1 MIEEQKSKLVVIVG
15 VIAMIVIILA
25 VVVVM
30 FIYKKNPAPDV
41 APTQTVSTPQPVA
54 VKAVP
59 SNKDL
64 IKIINK
70 DSILRST
77 DAGDTFAPYFKIST
91 SEQIGLAN
99 VLAITFHPLVQGRI
113 IVGSYEDGLFSKNT
127 EGDTWDIIS
136 FPPKKIYS
144 FILDKNN
151 PDQRM
156 FASGVVEG
164 NGRIFRTND
173 GGETWKAVYVEP
185 GQSSTITA
193 LSQNP
198 RNTNTIYSGTSQG
211 TIVKSIDG
219 GNTWKNSGGQISGLI
234 KYISFDA
241 AKPLAVYLLSFQKKM
256 YYSPNEG
263 GKWIDWE
270 QEKADE
276 VTALY
281 KQANDLAK
289 QGNKAGADSFRKKA
303 DALKQRNTENKMPNG
318 INLIVADPKISG
330 TIYAGTNSGLFR
342 SKDFGKYWSELD
354 IIKSAK
360 SYPIRSIAI
369 NPKDSKEVVF
379 VAGKAFYKSRN
390 SGSTWS
396 VTPLNSDRTAS
407 FVAYDP
413 FDPNSLFI
421 GVSSI

>member
-1 MIEEQKSKLVVIVG
+1 
-15 VIAMIVIILA
+15 
-25 VVVVM
+25 
-30 FIYKKNPAPDV
+30 
-41 APTQTVSTPQPVA
+41 
-54 VKAVP
+54 
-59 SNKDL
+59 
-64 IKIINK
+64 
-70 DSILRST
+70 
-77 DAGDTFAPYFKIST
+77 
-91 SEQIGLAN
+91 
-99 VLAITFHPLVQGRI
+99 
-113 IVGSYEDGLFSKNT
+113 
-127 EGDTWDIIS
+127 
-136 FPPKKIYS
+136 
-144 FILDKNN
+144 
-151 PDQRM
+151 M

-241 AKPLAVYLLSFQKKM
+241 AKPLVVYLLSFQKKM
-256 YYSPNEG
+256 YYSPDEG
-263 GKWIDWE
+263 GKWVDWE

-276 VTALY
+276 VAALY
-281 KQANDLAK
+281 KQANDLTK
-289 QGNKAGADSFRKKA
+289 QGNRAGADSFRKKA

-318 INLIVADPKISG
+318 INLIVTDPKISG

-379 VAGKAFYKSRN
+379 VAGKAFYKSQN

-413 FDPNSLFI
+413 FDLNSLFV